1 MHPIAVNETVV
12 HTYNFRTRSC
22 WNWLMN
28 DKLAPERM
36 FHNVI
41 SFANTVNGTGSLV
54 LTNDLE
60 TTTS

>member
-1 MHPIAVNETVV
+1 
-12 HTYNFRTRSC
+12 
-22 WNWLMN
+22 
-28 DKLAPERM
+28 M